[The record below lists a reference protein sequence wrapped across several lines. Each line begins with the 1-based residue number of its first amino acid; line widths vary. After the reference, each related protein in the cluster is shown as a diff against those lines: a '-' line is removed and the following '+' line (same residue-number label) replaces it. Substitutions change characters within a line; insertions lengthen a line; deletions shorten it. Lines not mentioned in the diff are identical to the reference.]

1 MGLITMDNMFLF
13 TLILAVILFTDEII
27 ILILNKEKH

>member
-1 MGLITMDNMFLF
+1 MNDMFLF
-13 TLILAVILFTDEII
+13 TLILAVILFTEEII